1 MKKILLFLLL
11 MVCILPTRA
20 ELSFADTKRLAEQGN
35 KLAQYHLGMCYE
47 LGRDVT
53 KDYTQA
59 AYWYKKSA
67 DQGYSSAQNN
77 IGACYKNG
85 TGVTKDYAQA
95 VYWFRKS
102 ANQGEAVAEYNLG
115 VCYEWGQGVA
125 KDYAQAV
132 YWYKKAAEQGLAAA
146 QYNLGLCY
154 YAGKGV
160 GRNAQQAVYW
170 YKKAA
175 EQGNADAQFNLGM
188 CYSMGEGV
196 AKDHTQAAYWY
207 KKSAAQGNINASIAL
222 DAFGYNDTKK
232 TTKENLT
239 FTVKGVSFEMVYVE
253 GGTFTMG
260 ATSEQGSSV
269 YDSSNPAHLVT
280 LSDYYIG
287 KYEVTQGLWEAVMGS
302 NPSEFKGST
311 KPVEKVNW
319 SDCNKFINKLN
330 SILSSQLNNMCFALP
345 TEAQWEYAARGG
357 KKSQGYRYAGSNSVE
372 AVSWNSENS
381 GHSSHEVGMKASNEL
396 GLYDM
401 SGNIEEWCQDKYGQ
415 YSHGSQTNPTGA
427 SEGVHRVQRGGS
439 WATYAWSTRV
449 SHRACIEYTYR
460 LNSIGLRLCLIVK

>member
-1 MKKILLFLLL
+1 MRRIKIILSLCLLFIGALGFAQ
-11 MVCILPTRA
+11 TAGDYRKAA
-20 ELSFADTKRLAEQGN
+20 EQGDAVAQFNLGNCYYNGKGVTKDYSQAVYWYRKAAEQRVAAAQYNLGYCYLQGQGVSQDYSQAFIWLKKAAEQGVSEAQNFIGAFYSDGSGVVQDYAQAIYWYRKSAEQGN
-35 KLAQYHLGMCYE
+35 AN
-47 LGRDVT
+47 
-53 KDYTQA
+53 
-59 AYWYKKSA
+59 
-67 DQGYSSAQNN
+67 AQNN
-77 IGACYKNG
+77 LGACYKDG

-95 VYWFRKS
+95 
-102 ANQGEAVAEYNLG
+102 
-115 VCYEWGQGVA
+115 
-125 KDYAQAV
+125 
-132 YWYKKAAEQGLAAA
+132 
-146 QYNLGLCY
+146 
-154 YAGKGV
+154 
-160 GRNAQQAVYW
+160 
-170 YKKAA
+170 
-175 EQGNADAQFNLGM
+175 
-188 CYSMGEGV
+188 
-196 AKDHTQAAYWY
+196 AYWY
-207 KKSAAQGNINASIAL
+207 KKSAEQGYIDASIAL
-222 DAFGYNDTKK
+222 NALGYNDTKK

-260 ATSEQGSSV
+260 ATSEQGSSA
-269 YDSSNPAHLVT
+269 YDSNNPAHLVT

-415 YSHGSQTNPTGA
+415 YSHGSQTNPIGA

-439 WATYAWSTRV
+439 WATYAWFTRV